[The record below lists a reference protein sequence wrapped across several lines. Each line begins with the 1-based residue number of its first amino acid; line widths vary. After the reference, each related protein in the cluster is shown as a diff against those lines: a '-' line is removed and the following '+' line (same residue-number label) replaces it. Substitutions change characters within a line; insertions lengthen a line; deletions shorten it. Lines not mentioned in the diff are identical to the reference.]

1 MAFSHKSDI
10 IADGG
15 DDAWFEVLEDFV
27 WDSLDAAR
35 PDRVNAIHLTIHP
48 GEFRGDPN
56 DPFAILD
63 EFLEEMID
71 PLVAAGKIKW
81 ATFSEIA
88 DAFISWEEEHPDTV
102 PNVTSQ

>member
-48 GEFRGDPN
+48 G
-56 DPFAILD
+56 
-63 EFLEEMID
+63 LEEMID